1 MQLLCLGSVGLGLAP
16 TAHIMSGGDFMQYII
31 EWTNC
36 IISVTIL
43 FTIVE
48 LIIPDGSQKKTILMV
63 TGIMTTIAIATPVI
77 EFVADGF
84 KMEEVFNIEEYF
96 TDSEVPT
103 DEIVQKQVEQL
114 EKNYSENILKT
125 FNNTYPE
132 MKIDECRVFFSKDI
146 YGKIEKIDRLEVIT
160 QVDNV
165 KMKEK
170 LSQIAEIDKDKI
182 LILVMTNS

>member
-1 MQLLCLGSVGLGLAP
+1 
-16 TAHIMSGGDFMQYII
+16 MQYII

-63 TGIMTTIAIATPVI
+63 TGIMTHIAIATPVI
-77 EFVADGF
+77 ELLTDDFQ
-84 KMEEVFNIEEYF
+84 MSEVFNLEEYF
-96 TDSEVPT
+96 ADFEIST

-114 EKNYSENILKT
+114 EKTYSDNILKA
-125 FNNTYPE
+125 FNDSYPE
-132 MKIDECRVFFSKDI
+132 MKIDECRAFFSKDI

-160 QVDNV
+160 QIDD
-165 KMKEK
+165 KEMKEK
-170 LSQIAEIDKDKI
+170 LAQIAEIDEENI
-182 LILVMTNS
+182 IILVMPK

>member
-1 MQLLCLGSVGLGLAP
+1 
-16 TAHIMSGGDFMQYII
+16 MQYII

-77 EFVADGF
+77 ELFSDDF
-84 KMEEVFNIEEYF
+84 EMSEVFNMEEYF
-96 TDSEVPT
+96 VDSEIST
-103 DEIVQKQVEQL
+103 DQIVQKQVDEL
-114 EKNYSENILKT
+114 EKTYSQNIMKT
-125 FNNTYPE
+125 FNEKYPE
-132 MKIDECRVFFSKDI
+132 MKLEECSAFFSKDV

-160 QVDNV
+160 QIDNS

-170 LSQIAEIDKDKI
+170 LSEIAEIDKDKI
-182 LILVMTNS
+182 IVLIMPNM

>member
-1 MQLLCLGSVGLGLAP
+1 
-16 TAHIMSGGDFMQYII
+16 MQYII

-77 EFVADGF
+77 ELLTGDFE
-84 KMEEVFNIEEYF
+84 MSEVFNLEEYF
-96 TDSEVPT
+96 TDSDIST

-114 EKNYSENILKT
+114 EKTYSENILKT
-125 FNNTYPE
+125 FNENYPD
-132 MKIDECRVFFSKDI
+132 MKIDECRAFFSKDV

-160 QVDNV
+160 QVDNE

-170 LSQIAEIDKDKI
+170 LAQIAEIDKEKI
-182 LILVMTNS
+182 IVLVMPNM

>member
-1 MQLLCLGSVGLGLAP
+1 
-16 TAHIMSGGDFMQYII
+16 MQYII

-77 EFVADGF
+77 ELLTDDFQ
-84 KMEEVFNIEEYF
+84 MSEVFNLEEYF
-96 TDSEVPT
+96 ADFEIST

-114 EKNYSENILKT
+114 EKTYSDNILKA
-125 FNNTYPE
+125 FNDSYPE
-132 MKIDECRVFFSKDI
+132 MKIDECRAFFSKDI

-160 QVDNV
+160 QIDD
-165 KMKEK
+165 KEMKEK
-170 LSQIAEIDKDKI
+170 LAQIAEIDEENI
-182 LILVMTNS
+182 IILVMPK